1 MADHTRIILED
12 LEAVQAGII
21 VRLCEIMLTSACFTV
36 PFWPQFMKTLLS
48 LLLVVTSSAAIK
60 AQPISLHPDNPHY
73 FLFQG
78 KPTVL
83 ITSAEHYGSVLNL
96 DFDYV
101 KYLDALSADGLNLT
115 RIFSGVYVE
124 PQGAFNIAE
133 NTLSPAAGRLIC
145 PWPRGDEPGYA
156 NGGNKF
162 DLAKWDTAYFERLR
176 DFVAQAGERGIVV
189 EFAIFCPMYE
199 DKQWSLSPMNAA
211 NNINGIGAI
220 GWNDVYTL
228 DKNANLLAVQESL
241 VRKIVTELRDAE
253 NLCYE
258 ICNEPY
264 FGGVTIAWQHHIAD
278 TIVEAEI
285 DFPHKHLIS
294 QNIAN
299 GSAKVENPHPA
310 VSVFN
315 FHYASPPDAVVL
327 NYGLNKP
334 IGDNETGFKGT
345 ADNHYRM
352 EAWEFILAGGGLFN
366 NLDYSFTVGHEDGTF
381 EYPPTQP
388 GGGSPTFRKQIKLL
402 KDFIHSF
409 DFVRMKPARD
419 AIREPL
425 PKDAQCQILA
435 EPGRQYAGYFRG
447 ATKFEFTLDL
457 PAGNYHVRW
466 IDVVSGRE
474 EAATTISHPGGP
486 ARFVVP
492 EDLKECAVRIVR
504 ETR

>member
-1 MADHTRIILED
+1 
-12 LEAVQAGII
+12 
-21 VRLCEIMLTSACFTV
+21 MLTSAYFTV

-48 LLLVVTSSAAIK
+48 LLLIVTSSAAIK
-60 AQPISLHPDNPHY
+60 AQPISLHPDNRHY

-101 KYLDALSADGLNLT
+101 KYLDALAADGLNLT
-115 RIFSGVYVE
+115 RLFSGVYVE
-124 PQGAFNIAE
+124 PQGAFNIAK
-133 NTLSPAAGRLIC
+133 NTLAPAAGRLIC
-145 PWPRGDEPGYA
+145 PWPRGEQPGYA

-162 DLAKWDTAYFERLR
+162 DLSKWDTAYFERLR
-176 DFVAQAGERGIVV
+176 DFVAQAGKRGIVV

-199 DKQWSLSPMNAA
+199 EKPWNLSPMNAA

-220 GWNDVYTL
+220 GQNDVYTL
-228 DKNANLLAVQESL
+228 DKNGDLLAVQESL
-241 VRKIVTELRDAE
+241 VRKIVTELRDEE

-264 FGGVTIAWQHHIAD
+264 FGGVTMAWQHHIAD
-278 TIVEAEI
+278 TIAEAEL

-315 FHYASPPDAVVL
+315 FHYANPPDAVTQ
-327 NYGLNKP
+327 NYGLNRP

-388 GGGSPTFRKQIKLL
+388 GGGSPAFRKQIKLL
-402 KDFIHSF
+402 KDFIHSV
-409 DFVRMKPARD
+409 DFVSMKPARD

-435 EPGRQYAGYFRG
+435 EPGRQYAAYFRG
-447 ATKFEFTLDL
+447 AAKFEFTLDI
-457 PAGNYHVRW
+457 PAGNYQVRW
-466 IDVVSGRE
+466 LDVVSGRE
-474 EAATTISHPGGP
+474 EAPPTISHPGGP

-492 EDLKECAVRIVR
+492 NDLNECALRIVR
-504 ETR
+504 ETK